1 MFAFDLALAV
11 AVIPFLHV
19 LMQVFVEFEN
29 ATQRR
34 SWVKVYDE
42 RVKAV
47 MVEDSIVWI
56 SRSDRPG
63 ATGASGSATPCPA
76 LVSGI
81 TQDGLEFLTVLP
93 VSFQS

>member
-1 MFAFDLALAV
+1 MALALV
-11 AVIPFLHV
+11 VIPSLHV

-56 SRSDRPG
+56 SRSDRTG
-63 ATGASGSATPCPA
+63 APGASGSATPCPA

-81 TQDGLEFLTVLP
+81 KGRSG
-93 VSFQS
+93 VSHCATS

>member
-1 MFAFDLALAV
+1 MFVFDLALAV
-11 AVIPFLHV
+11 AVIPLLHV
-19 LMQVFVEFEN
+19 LLQVFVEFEN

-56 SRSDRPG
+56 SRSDRTG

-76 LVSGI
+76 LVSGV
-81 TQDGLEFLTVLP
+81 TQDGLELLIVLP